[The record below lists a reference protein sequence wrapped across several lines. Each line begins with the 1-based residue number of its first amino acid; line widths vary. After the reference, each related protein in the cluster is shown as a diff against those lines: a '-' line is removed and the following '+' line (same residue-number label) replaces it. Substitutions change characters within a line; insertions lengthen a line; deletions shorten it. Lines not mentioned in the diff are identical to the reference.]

1 MRDTLSTIHIL
12 ASGAWIGTNVVGFVV
27 NPRINPLASAIASD
41 HWHLRTG

>member
-27 NPRINPLASAIASD
+27 NPRINPRASAIASD